1 MANKIGRNKAQ
12 CKAYKDSG
20 RREQNKRNKQA
31 KNQKRI
37 ERFAKRKEEG
47 KTYTYS
53 KEKSAKK
60 INEAFGKEYNVNSK
74 EFREMKD
81 ILVRDLFAPN
91 QGSNQAKHMPYSK
104 WKSVMSKLN
113 TEITAKKNSMK
124 KKAENNTK
132 KTA

>member
-20 RREQNKRNKQA
+20 RREQNKRAKQA

-53 KEKSAKK
+53 KEKAAQK
-60 INEAFGKEYNVNSK
+60 IRTALSEYNTTTKDFEKIK
-74 EFREMKD
+74 E
-81 ILVRDLFAPN
+81 IVTRDLLAPN
-91 QGSNQAKHMPYSK
+91 QGSNQAKHTPYSK
-104 WKSVMSKLN
+104 WKSIMRKLDN
-113 TEITAKKNSMK
+113 EVAMKKNLIK
-124 KKAENNTK
+124 KKVEKSNK
-132 KTA
+132 KSE

>member
-20 RREQNKRNKQA
+20 RREQNKRAKQA

-60 INEAFGKEYNVNSK
+60 INEALQEYNVNSK
-74 EFREMKD
+74 EFKEMRD

-91 QGSNQAKHMPYSK
+91 QGSDQAKHMPYSK
-104 WKSVMSKLN
+104 WKSVMSKLD

-124 KKAENNTK
+124 KKAENNAK

>member
-37 ERFAKRKEEG
+37 ERFAKRKEDG

-53 KEKSAKK
+53 KEKAAQK
-60 INEAFGKEYNVNSK
+60 IRTALSEYNTTTK
-74 EFREMKD
+74 DFEKIKD
-81 ILVRDLFAPN
+81 IVARDLFAPN
-91 QGSNQAKHMPYSK
+91 RGSNQAKHTPYSK
-104 WKSVMSKLN
+104 WKSIMRKLDN
-113 TEITAKKNSMK
+113 EVAMKKNLIK
-124 KKAENNTK
+124 KKVEKSNK
-132 KTA
+132 KSE